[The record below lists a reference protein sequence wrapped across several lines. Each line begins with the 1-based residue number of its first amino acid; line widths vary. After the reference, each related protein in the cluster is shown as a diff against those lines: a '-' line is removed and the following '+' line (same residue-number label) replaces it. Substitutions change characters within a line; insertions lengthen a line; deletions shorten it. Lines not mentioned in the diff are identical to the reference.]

1 MRIVILLLF
10 IPSMAFTKGVDWE
23 KLNKEMEYLRNNA
36 FIDKKKEQIK
46 EVNKKEETKLT
57 EKSSEKP
64 IEKKTYSLKRKPKDI
79 KQLDPNVLALE
90 QQYFDE
96 VNLKYSAPKRVR
108 ATRRNNSYQPKSK
121 EEIKNSIN
129 APSIP
134 SLDF

>member
-1 MRIVILLLF
+1 
-10 IPSMAFTKGVDWE
+10 DWE